1 MYACPLWLA
10 MHGVF
15 ICHEFYLYAC
25 PLWLDMQFEIFIF
38 LYLFS
43 LFDTALFLQCQDL
56 VDVLQS
62 IEWECAAEPYRLCV
76 RLSSLCLD
84 VYTTFDFLS
93 IMAPA
98 LTYWLVN

>member
-1 MYACPLWLA
+1 
-10 MHGVF
+10 
-15 ICHEFYLYAC
+15 
-25 PLWLDMQFEIFIF
+25 MQFDFIFIF
-38 LYLFS
+38 SNIFLLLALLLY
-43 LFDTALFLQCQDL
+43 LQCQDL